1 MALMRIFFTTIDT
14 SIKMLEMFEYDFM
27 QRAFIAGIIIAVLA
41 SISGTFVVL
50 RRYSLI
56 GETLSHSALLGVA
69 VGLVAEFNPLW
80 SAVLFALFAAWLI
93 EYLRSAF
100 SLYSDAVL
108 AILLSGSLA
117 SAVIIVSLGGA
128 FNNSLFSYL
137 FGSIL
142 AVSSDDIVVIAVFGA
157 ISLFLLLLFSKEFYF
172 IAYDEEVAKTSGIKV
187 DFLNLLL
194 VSIVAIIIALSI
206 RVVGSLLI
214 SALMIIPT
222 IAALQFRVGFLKTV
236 LISLCIALLSVFS
249 GMTLSFHFSLPSGA
263 TIVLC
268 VLFIFILSLVI
279 NRR

>member
-1 MALMRIFFTTIDT
+1 
-14 SIKMLEMFEYDFM
+14 MLEMFEYDFM
-27 QRAFIAGIIIAVLA
+27 QRAFVAGIIIAVLA
-41 SISGTFVVL
+41 SVSGTFVVL

-56 GETLSHSALLGVA
+56 GETLAHSALLGVA
-69 VGLVAEFNPLW
+69 IGLVAEYNPLW
-80 SAVLFALFAAWLI
+80 SAVLFAILSAWLI

-100 SLYSDAVL
+100 ALYSDAVL

-117 SAVIIVSLGGA
+117 AAVIIVSIGGA

-142 AVSSDDIVVIAVFGA
+142 SVSSEDIVVIAVFGA
-157 ISLFLLLLFSKEFYF
+157 ISLAVLLLFSREFYF

-187 DFLNLLL
+187 NLLNFLL
-194 VSIVAIIIALSI
+194 VSVVAVIIAISI

-214 SALMIIPT
+214 GALMIIPT

-236 LISLCIALLSVFS
+236 ILSLVFALFSVIA
-249 GMTLSFHFSLPSGA
+249 GMTLSFYFSLPSGA

-268 VLFIFILSLVI
+268 VLFLFIVSLVA